1 MMKNE
6 ASVDRIL
13 RVALGLALLLLVF
26 VGPHT
31 PWGLIGLVPLAT
43 GLAGYC
49 PLYKVVGIDT
59 CRFERRSLT

>member
-1 MMKNE
+1 MKTNE

-26 VGPHT
+26 VGPQT
-31 PWGLIGLVPLAT
+31 LWGLVGVVPLAT

-49 PLYKVVGIDT
+49 PLYKVLGIDT
-59 CRFERRSLT
+59 CRYERHSVS

>member
-1 MMKNE
+1 MKTNE
-6 ASVDRIL
+6 ASIDRIL

-31 PWGLIGLVPLAT
+31 LWGLVGVVPLAT

-49 PLYKVVGIDT
+49 PLYKVLGIDT
-59 CRFERRSLT
+59 CRFERTSLT

>member
-1 MMKNE
+1 MKTNE
-6 ASVDRIL
+6 ASIDRIL

-31 PWGLIGLVPLAT
+31 LWGLVGVVPLAT
-43 GLAGYC
+43 GLAGFC
-49 PLYKVVGIDT
+49 PLYKVLGIDT